1 MVHFNINVTVL
12 RMIEMT
18 INMIVMSSFFIR
30 VSTPFCCCGILELD
44 DRATTRPRRGE

>member
-18 INMIVMSSFFIR
+18 INTIVMSSFFIR
-30 VSTPFCCCGILELD
+30 VSTPFWYYVILEDD